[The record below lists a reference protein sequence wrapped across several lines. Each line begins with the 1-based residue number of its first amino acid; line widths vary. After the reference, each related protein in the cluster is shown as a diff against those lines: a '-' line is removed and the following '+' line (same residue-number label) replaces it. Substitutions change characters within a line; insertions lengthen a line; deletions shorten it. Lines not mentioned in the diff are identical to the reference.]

1 MTLYKIKKDKIKHF
15 SEYDALTEVFN
26 RRVAFERLNKL
37 YKELMKVQGKL
48 SVCFID
54 INGLKEVNDYLG
66 HDSGNELILSI
77 VECIKKNTR
86 DTDLIARLGG
96 DEFLIIFNNMSAED
110 AEKVW
115 TRISAEF
122 DRINEEQN
130 RKYVI
135 SASHGIEEFNIDTNK
150 SIDVVVNQADEKMY
164 REKRRIKKDETKII
178 RD

>member
-1 MTLYKIKKDKIKHF
+1 M
-15 SEYDALTEVFN
+15 N
-26 RRVAFERLNKL
+26 
-37 YKELMKVQGKL
+37 QGKL

-66 HDSGNELILSI
+66 HDTGDELILS
-77 VECIKKNTR
+77 VVDCIKKNIR

-96 DEFLIIFNNMSAED
+96 DEFLIIFYNMSAMD

-115 TRISAEF
+115 TRISAEY

-135 SASHGIEEFNIDTNK
+135 SASHGIEEVNVDTDK
-150 SIDVVVNQADEKMY
+150 SIDIIINQADEKMY
-164 REKRRIKKDETKII
+164 REKRRIKKDEKII